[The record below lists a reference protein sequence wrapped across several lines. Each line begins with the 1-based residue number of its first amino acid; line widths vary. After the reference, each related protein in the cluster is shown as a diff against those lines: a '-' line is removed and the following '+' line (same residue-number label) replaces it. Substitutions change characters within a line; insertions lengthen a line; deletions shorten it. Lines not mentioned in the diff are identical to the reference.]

1 MVNILTFGWLEAKS
15 MMRINEPQIKKL
27 ICPCVLLILISVGM
41 VGWILSEQ
49 RGAAKPSNPLAAGH
63 DTAIFLSNHVYWI
76 QDVLLRK
83 LSIEVG
89 CLTIKPTL
97 PLGLFHR
104 LHDE

>member
-1 MVNILTFGWLEAKS
+1 
-15 MMRINEPQIKKL
+15 
-27 ICPCVLLILISVGM
+27 M

-83 LSIEVG
+83 LSIEEG
-89 CLTIKPTL
+89 CLTIKQTL